1 MEPEPEPEPVTV
13 KRPAPEPEPEPEP
26 IAPSS
31 NHRDNIIKRRH
42 CDVGCMHSSLGTRG
56 GLGPQPGRVGP
67 HGIGPVSRG
76 RAGWRHGGTGCRP
89 LLPVRLGL
97 VAIVLAGAHA
107 LTVIALAWLFYR
119 PLLAATLLALA
130 AALLFGGGG
139 ALRRS
144 VQSNR
149 RPPAAPA
156 GAAAA
161 AAAARAPAIPVPV
174 D

>member
-1 MEPEPEPEPVTV
+1 MHVQPRAGALLVWV
-13 KRPAPEPEPEPEP
+13 GWALVLGPASYLASYVPLLGGL
-26 IAPSS
+26 
-31 NHRDNIIKRRH
+31 
-42 CDVGCMHSSLGTRG
+42 VGCMHGSLGTRGG
-56 GLGPQPGRVGP
+56 GLGPQPGCLWP
-67 HGIGPVSRG
+67 HGFGPVSRG
-76 RAGWRHGGTGCRP
+76 PAGWTHGGTGCRP

-161 AAAARAPAIPVPV
+161 AAAAARAPAIPVPV